1 MNRTLFLSIIF
12 ILKSVVNAAET
23 EVEVAK
29 EGSCRG
35 KEQSRDGA
43 QLTLDY
49 DGYLQ
54 DRRGNAGKKF
64 TSTYKLDDPYSF
76 TIGKDEVIP
85 GLEQGL
91 VGFCAG
97 SEVIL
102 YIPSELAYGEAGA
115 GDTIPPGTDL
125 VFEVVIIDVKILET
139 DFERNIRLE
148 AIGRKEEARRR
159 EEELENRKIA
169 EIKAKEDYNKL
180 LADEQERRDMH
191 AIQVKE
197 QEERN
202 RIAELKATETFER
215 QAAQEQKNR
224 DIQAKQVEKQK
235 ELVRQEL
242 IRREEH
248 QKLIDEELER
258 RVAQQKLVELDL
270 KAREEE
276 AERRRLELIRREKQ
290 EEQVADELVGRDA
303 ELKRRVVDQNNR
315 QHEQERRDEA
325 EQAIL
330 GGSKILTEEEE
341 AIEAARKYFKNR
353 RTRIRQ

>member
-1 MNRTLFLSIIF
+1 MGVQAGTQTGRDLGSKVQLRENKFWWIRMNRTLFLSIII
-12 ILKSVVNAAET
+12 ILKAVLTIAET

-43 QLTLDY
+43 QVTLDY

-64 TSTYKLDDPYSF
+64 TSTYKLSDPYSF

-115 GDTIPPGTDL
+115 GDTIPPGADL

-139 DFERNIRLE
+139 DYERNIRLE

-159 EEELENRKIA
+159 EEELENRKNA

-191 AIQVKE
+191 AIRVKE
-197 QEERN
+197 QEEKN

-242 IRREEH
+242 IRREE
-248 QKLIDEELER
+248 
-258 RVAQQKLVELDL
+258 
-270 KAREEE
+270 E
-276 AERRRLELIRREKQ
+276 AERRRLEQIRREKQ
-290 EEQVADELVGRDA
+290 EEEVADELVGRDA
-303 ELKRRVVDQNNR
+303 ELRRRVVDQNAR

-341 AIEAARKYFKNR
+341 AIEAARK
-353 RTRIRQ
+353 